1 MQNFLA
7 NYTVMWLR
15 NLSINLKDR
24 FLYVMEENLRLF
36 DLALRQVTLFPG
48 LNMFSHKKEG
58 EWKTLTS
65 EEFLEKVNALS
76 KGLIELGVKPNDKV
90 GLIADS
96 SIEWHIVDFA
106 IQQIGAVVVAIYPN
120 ISDTDYQ
127 FIFNDAEIKLCI
139 VSTKSLYKRL
149 TELTDSIYTLKYI
162 FCIEKHEDVRNWEEL
177 NKVGEHIADSKIE
190 ELRAQVKHT
199 DLATLIYTSGT
210 TGKPK
215 GVMLTHHNIISNV
228 EAAREITP
236 CKAYDRALTF
246 LPPCHAYERMVI
258 YTYLYIGITVHIAES
273 LDKIG
278 QNITEVKPHI
288 MTAVPRILEKVYE
301 KIMKTG
307 MELTGFKRKIF
318 DWAVE
323 IAEQYDPNP
332 EKRSFGYNLKLK
344 LAQKL
349 VLDKWYQAL
358 GGHLLTVASGSASL
372 QAKLARVFLAA
383 GIPLY
388 EGYGMTEASPLISVN
403 HYLKGIRIGTVGLAV
418 KYVEIKLADDGEI
431 LVKGPNVMQGYY
443 KNPEETNKTIIDGWL
458 HTGDIGTWED
468 EVFLKIIDRKKEM
481 FKISG
486 GKYVVPQPIE
496 KKLLESNYI
505 EQAMVIGD
513 GQKFASAFIVP
524 NYAHLQD
531 WSKSEAP
538 ELKGMPKDQF
548 LTEAKVIRKINKEV
562 QNANQHFGNW
572 EQIKKPI
579 ILPDEFTI
587 ENGELTPTLKMKRK
601 VILEKYKK
609 EFDHLYNVAE

>member
-1 MQNFLA
+1 MN
-7 NYTVMWLR
+7 
-15 NLSINLKDR
+15 I
-24 FLYVMEENLRLF
+24 MEENLRLF
-36 DLALRQVTLFPG
+36 DLAFRQSNLYPN
-48 LNMFSHKKEG
+48 LSIMSHKVAG
-58 EWKTLTS
+58 EWKNVSTES
-65 EEFLEKVNALS
+65 FLEQVNSLS
-76 KGLIELGVKPNDKV
+76 RGLVELGVKPNEKV

-96 SIEWHIVDFA
+96 SLEWHIIDFA

-120 ISDTDYQ
+120 ITDTDYQ

-139 VSTKSLYKRL
+139 VSNKNLFQRL
-149 TELTDSIYTLKYI
+149 EAIRESIYSLKYI
-162 FCIEKHEDVRNWEEL
+162 FCIEEHAQVRNWKEVFD
-177 NKVGEHIADSKIE
+177 VGQNVPLTRIE
-190 ELRAQVKHT
+190 ELRQAVKPT

-236 CKAYDRALTF
+236 CQAYDRSLTF

-258 YTYLYIGITVHIAES
+258 YTYMYIGITIHFAES

-278 QNITEVKPHI
+278 QNINEVKPHI

-301 KIMKTG
+301 KIMKAG
-307 MELTGFKRKIF
+307 LDLTGFKRQVF
-318 DWAVE
+318 DWAVS

-332 EKRSFGYNLKLK
+332 ENRSFLYNIKLK
-344 LAQKL
+344 LAKKL
-349 VLDKWYQAL
+349 VLDKWYEAL
-358 GGHLLTVASGSASL
+358 GGHLKTVASGSASL

-403 HYLKGIRIGTVGLAV
+403 HYIKGIRIGTVGPAV
-418 KYVEIKLADDGEI
+418 KYVEIKLAEDGEI

-458 HTGDIGTWED
+458 HTGDIGVWED
-468 EVFLKIIDRKKEM
+468 EIFLKIIDRKKEM

-486 GKYVVPQPIE
+486 GKYVIPQPIE
-496 KKLLESNYI
+496 KKLLESNFI

-513 GQKFASAFIVP
+513 GQKFASAYIVP

-538 ELKGMPKDQF
+538 ELKDLPKIEF
-548 LTEAKVIRKINKEV
+548 LKQQKVVRKINKEV
-562 QNANQHFGNW
+562 QVANQHFGNW

-579 ILPDEFTI
+579 ILTNEFTI
-587 ENGELTPTLKMKRK
+587 EDGELTPTLKMKRK

-609 EFDHLYNVAE
+609 EFEELYHNE

>member
-1 MQNFLA
+1 M
-7 NYTVMWLR
+7 
-15 NLSINLKDR
+15 I
-24 FLYVMEENLRLF
+24 ENLRLF
-36 DLALRQVTLFPG
+36 DLALRQVNLFPD
-48 LNMFSHKKEG
+48 LNMFAHKKEG

-65 EEFLEKVNALS
+65 VEFLEQVNAIS

-139 VSTKSLYKRL
+139 VSNKSLYHRL
-149 TELTDSIYTLKYI
+149 TQLNDSIYTLKYI
-162 FCIEKHEDVRNWEEL
+162 FCIEKNENVRNWDEL
-177 NKVGEHIADSKIE
+177 RTVGAHIPDSKIE
-190 ELRAQVKHT
+190 ELRANIQHT

-258 YTYLYIGITVHIAES
+258 YTYMYIGITIHIAES

-278 QNITEVKPHI
+278 QNINEVKPHI

-307 MELTGFKRKIF
+307 MELTGMKRKVF

-323 IAEQYDPNP
+323 VAEQFDPNP
-332 EKRSFGYNLKLK
+332 EKRSFGYNFKLK
-344 LAQKL
+344 LAKKL

-358 GGHLLTVASGSASL
+358 GGHLQTVASGSASL

-443 KNPEETNKTIIDGWL
+443 KNKEETDKTIIDGWL
-458 HTGDIGTWED
+458 HTGDIGVWED

-531 WSKSEAP
+531 WSKNEAP

-548 LTEAKVIRKINKEV
+548 LTESKVLRKINKEV
-562 QNANQHFGNW
+562 QLANQHFGNW

-579 ILPDEFTI
+579 ILSDEFTI

-609 EFDHLYNVAE
+609 EFEELYHLAD